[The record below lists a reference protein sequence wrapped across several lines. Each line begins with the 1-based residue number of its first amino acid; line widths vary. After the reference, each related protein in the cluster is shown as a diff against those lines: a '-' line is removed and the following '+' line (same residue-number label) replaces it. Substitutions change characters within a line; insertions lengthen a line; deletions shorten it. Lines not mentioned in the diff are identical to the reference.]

1 MLCLLAIYII
11 IIIIIIE
18 YVLTSVHPGCDY
30 IYIYIYIIISS
41 GEVYLYLLRVYL
53 YIFFII
59 IILLETRRS
68 RVSTNMAA
76 AHQRDVI
83 CYRTGSNGRT
93 PFRLRPRGLYQY
105 ATNRTTTTTLCI
117 DIFIHY
123 VRLCVRDSVRRI
135 V

>member
-1 MLCLLAIYII
+1 IYYYYYFQWGGLPI
-11 IIIIIIE
+11 
-18 YVLTSVHPGCDY
+18 H
-30 IYIYIYIIISS
+30 
-41 GEVYLYLLRVYL
+41 LLRVYL

-76 AHQRDVI
+76 AHQRNVI

-123 VRLCVRDSVRRI
+123 IRLCARDSVRLM

>member
-1 MLCLLAIYII
+1 M
-11 IIIIIIE
+11 
-18 YVLTSVHPGCDY
+18 TSVHPGCDY
-30 IYIYIYIIISS
+30 IHVYIYYYYYFQWGGLPIH
-41 GEVYLYLLRVYL
+41 LLRVYL

-76 AHQRDVI
+76 AHQRNVI

-123 VRLCVRDSVRRI
+123 IYVCVRGIVYGLWYSAHVLYIITRRI
-135 V
+135 PRS